1 MLHNN
6 FPREIYI
13 SNNPGLHMLSSYKL
27 QLVILS
33 SPKLTYTS
41 AHIYP
46 WKPLYSETDLTT
58 AELYLQKMKNYIHTC

>member
-13 SNNPGLHMLSSYKL
+13 SNNPRLHMLSSYKL

-33 SPKLTYTS
+33 SPKLHTLQLTYIPES
-41 AHIYP
+41 HFIQRP
-46 WKPLYSETDLTT
+46 
-58 AELYLQKMKNYIHTC
+58 I